1 MQQFQSEVQQQE
13 CKKPNVY
20 FVFAG
25 KFGTVRDGNS
35 ELKSV
40 DWTRTVTLFILRC
53 SCIPLDWLKK
63 DNYIVEG
70 ACWFDGTAFYAH
82 HGTKVDVLMCQFLE
96 VSVHYLSQLHVYHAL
111 AAFPY
116 KAVWVDVY
124 RVIQLCYTNVCFL
137 CSVT

>member
-1 MQQFQSEVQQQE
+1 
-13 CKKPNVY
+13 
-20 FVFAG
+20 
-25 KFGTVRDGNS
+25 NS
-35 ELKSV
+35 IMEA
-40 DWTRTVTLFILRC
+40 
-53 SCIPLDWLKK
+53 
-63 DNYIVEG
+63 

-124 RVIQLCYTNVCFL
+124 KVIQLCYFCFFH
-137 CSVT
+137 V